1 MNATG
6 LPVAVVDDDE
16 GVRELLCEALLR
28 AGLPARAYA
37 SAEDFLA
44 EEAETLSGC
53 AVIDSLLPGISGT
66 ELITM
71 LRAGG
76 NDLPVIF
83 ISGAAGA
90 LTFHHAH
97 ELGAQAMFEK
107 PFDVA
112 ALVRRVAGL
121 CTTAPPAR
129 AIPRPGTA
137 AAP

>member
-1 MNATG
+1 MNDAG
-6 LPVAVVDDDE
+6 LPVAVIDDDE

-28 AGLPARAYA
+28 AGVPSRAYA
-37 SAEDFLA
+37 SAEEFLA
-44 EEAETLSGC
+44 DEAGEQSGC

-66 ELITM
+66 ELISM

-76 NDLPVIF
+76 HALPVVF

-107 PFDVA
+107 PFDVT
-112 ALVRRVAGL
+112 ALVHRVVGL
-121 CTTAPPAR
+121 CATAPPVLTPPGPAR
-129 AIPRPGTA
+129 A
-137 AAP
+137 